1 MVRRGPSRGRM
12 ESSDIVPAVSSGR
25 FGGKVALVTGGAAG
39 IGLAVA
45 ERIIAEGGQV
55 LVGDTNESAL
65 ASQAERLGSA
75 CAVVRCDATTEEGS
89 SSLAQHAIER
99 FGRLDIAVA
108 NAGGGISCPIADLE
122 LSAWQRVLDLT
133 LTGVFL
139 TIKAAAKVMSDGGAI
154 VAVSSLNARQP
165 ARGMSA
171 YCAAKAGVESLVN
184 VAALELGTRG
194 IRVNAV
200 APGLVRTGTTE
211 PLWGIPGMVNV
222 YTENTAIGRYGA
234 PSDIAAAVAFLA
246 SEDAAYISGTTLLVD
261 GGAHHLAYP
270 DTRSVRG
277 KAEARS

>member
-1 MVRRGPSRGRM
+1 MARRGPRRGRM
-12 ESSDIVPAVSSGR
+12 EPPDVVAAEPSGR
-25 FGGKVALVTGGAAG
+25 LEGKVALVTGGASG

-45 ERIIAEGGQV
+45 ERIIGEGGRV
-55 LVGDTNESAL
+55 VIGDTDESAL
-65 ASQAERLGSA
+65 ASQAERLGGA
-75 CAVVRCDATTEEGS
+75 CAVVHCDATTEDGTGT
-89 SSLAQHAIER
+89 LAQQAVLR

-108 NAGGGISCPIADLE
+108 NAGGGVSCPISDLE
-122 LSAWQRVLDLT
+122 LSAWRRVLDLT

-139 TIKAAAKVMSDGGAI
+139 TIKTAARVMSDGGAI

-211 PLWGIPGMVNV
+211 PLWSIPDMVDA
-222 YTENTAIGRYGA
+222 YTENTAIGRYGI
-234 PSDIAAAVAFLA
+234 PGDIAAAVAFLA

-270 DTRSVRG
+270 DTRNVR
-277 KAEARS
+277 ARAARV